1 MMLKGNDR
9 RGGSMAD
16 IVLISPR
23 FEMSYWGLEHALPFM
38 GKSANMPPAALP
50 LLAALTPPVHRVTL
64 MDENVAPID
73 FDRCARADIV
83 GLTGMIVQRRR
94 MAEILRTLK
103 DRGAFTVVG
112 GPWISVREDYFGSL
126 ADVVF
131 VGEAEETWPA
141 FLEDWTAGTPAARY
155 EQSGKTDLAR
165 VPAPRLDL
173 LDMKRYAFG
182 NVQFTRGCPFTCEFC
197 DIIVLFGR
205 KPRIKTVPQILAE
218 LDQLHRA
225 GQEIVFIV
233 DDNLIA
239 NKRAIRDILGPVV
252 DWQRERD
259 FPLTF
264 FTEAS
269 LDLADEPELMRLM
282 VEANIVNVFVGIETP
297 NEASLRETRKFQNL
311 RRGGS
316 MVGRI
321 HAIQDAG
328 MEVWS
333 GMILGFDHDDD
344 TIFDAQ
350 FRFVSEARIVGSMV
364 GMLNAIPTTPLH
376 DRLAAEGRLDLSD
389 DPAYGTNV
397 IPKRLDR
404 ATLRDGYLR
413 ILRDMS
419 EPAAYFDRL
428 DALYLRGPLSGDQ
441 GRTARLAAKPWL
453 RRREQ
458 VRFLARAAVM
468 FARLMLRVREPD
480 LRAEYRRRILRLARV
495 NPRPV
500 LLFVYALRA
509 AMHYHAW
516 RLADRM
522 SRNPAGAVNSY

>member
-1 MMLKGNDR
+1 
-9 RGGSMAD
+9 MAD

-38 GKSANMPPAALP
+38 GRSANMPPAALP
-50 LLAALTPPVHRVTL
+50 LLAALTPAGHTL
-64 MDENVAPID
+64 TIMDENIAPID

-83 GLTGMIVQRRR
+83 GLTGMIVQRHR
-94 MAEILRTLK
+94 MTEILQALK
-103 DRGAFTVVG
+103 TCGCSTVVG
-112 GPWISVREDYFGSL
+112 GPWVSVSEDYFGTL
-126 ADVVF
+126 ADTVF
-131 VGEAEETWPA
+131 IGEAEETWPR
-141 FLEDWTAGTPAARY
+141 FLEDWSRGAPARRY
-155 EQSGKTDLAR
+155 QQADKTDLSLL
-165 VPAPRLDL
+165 PTPRLDL
-173 LDMKRYAFG
+173 LDLKRYAFG

-205 KPRIKTVPQILAE
+205 RPRIKTVRQILAE
-218 LDQLHRA
+218 LDLLHRM

-239 NKRAIRDILGPVV
+239 NKRAMRDILGPVIE
-252 DWQRERD
+252 WQRERD

-269 LDLADEPELMRLM
+269 LDLADEPDLMRLM

-297 NEASLRETRKFQNL
+297 NEDSLRETKKLQNL
-311 RRGGS
+311 RRGGT
-316 MVGRI
+316 MVGKI
-321 HAIQDAG
+321 HGIQNAG
-328 MEVWS
+328 LEVWS
-333 GMILGFDHDDD
+333 GMILGFDNDDD

-350 FRFVSEARIVGSMV
+350 LRFVSEARIVGSMV

-376 DRLAAEGRLDLSD
+376 DRLAAEGRLDLD
-389 DPAYGTNV
+389 DEPAFGTNV

-404 ATLRDGYLR
+404 MVLRDGYLR
-413 ILRDMS
+413 ILRDLS

-428 DALYLRGPLSGDQ
+428 DALYLDGPLSGDQ
-441 GRTARLAAKPWL
+441 GRTARLTGKPWL

-458 VRFLARAAVM
+458 ARFLVRATVM
-468 FARLMLRVREPD
+468 FARLMLWVREPD
-480 LRAEYRRRILRLARV
+480 LRSEYRRRILHLARV
-495 NPRPV
+495 NPRPA

-516 RLADRM
+516 LLADRM
-522 SRNPAGAVNSY
+522 SKSPAGVVNSY